1 METPVEALAIGDVT
15 LRFSLGLEF
24 LTLHAANLILYPVK
38 TSENILFSDVF
49 RRFRKRSVV

>member
-15 LRFSLGLEF
+15 LRFPLGLEF
-24 LTLHAANLILYPVK
+24 LTVHAANLILYPVK

-49 RRFRKRSVV
+49 RGYRKRSVA